1 MSRMRNLTLAS
12 AKHLLSQGHITP
24 AHHQK
29 IVGAAMSA
37 GPTSGALAPAPTMPK
52 MPTMP
57 KGPVSGAFGSLGR
70 KKKVA
75 APMFP
80 QQAQAPIP
88 GVGGPPMT
96 PPGMSPGF
104 DEQ

>member
-29 IVGAAMSA
+29 ITAAAMA
-37 GPTSGALAPAPTMPK
+37 APKLPAAPKMPK
-52 MPTMP
+52 MPRP
-57 KGPVSGAFGSLGR
+57 PGFGALGR
-70 KKKVA
+70 
-75 APMFP
+75 P

-88 GVGGPPMT
+88 T
-96 PPGMSPGF
+96 DPGTIGASIPAGTSSGY
-104 DEQ
+104 